1 MFRHRVGAGV
11 LHLSDS
17 VRRRQ
22 QRVRV
27 QMSVAGLSVGRRRK
41 CVNLVVR
48 PLRAV
53 LLAKRAARDKEG
65 RAPMVNLAAHH
76 GVERLLQ
83 PSIARRSQ
91 RAETRSRKK
100 EHHHQGHN
108 NSGSICHSGSGKKN
122 SGAAFFYK
130 LDKCN
135 YGYGYLFGANGA
147 TSLAGW
153 GSAPATYSQKD
164 QR

>member
-17 VRRRQ
+17 VRRHQ

-27 QMSVAGLSVGRRRK
+27 REQMSVAALSVGHRRK
-41 CVNLVVR
+41 SVSLVIRRLLV
-48 PLRAV
+48 V

-65 RAPMVNLAAHH
+65 RALMVNLAAHH
-76 GVERLLQ
+76 GGERLLQ
-83 PSIARRSQ
+83 PSNALRSQ

-108 NSGSICHSGSGKKN
+108 NSDSICHSGSGEN
-122 SGAAFFYK
+122 FRSRVF
-130 LDKCN
+130 L
-135 YGYGYLFGANGA
+135 
-147 TSLAGW
+147 
-153 GSAPATYSQKD
+153 
-164 QR
+164 

>member
-48 PLRAV
+48 RLRAV

-65 RAPMVNLAAHH
+65 RALTVNLAAQH

>member
-17 VRRRQ
+17 VRRHQ

-48 PLRAV
+48 RLRAV

-65 RAPMVNLAAHH
+65 RALTVNLAAQH

-91 RAETRSRKK
+91 KAETRSRKK

-130 LDKCN
+130 C
-135 YGYGYLFGANGA
+135 
-147 TSLAGW
+147 
-153 GSAPATYSQKD
+153 
-164 QR
+164 R

>member
-48 PLRAV
+48 RLRAV

-108 NSGSICHSGSGKKN
+108 NSGSICHSGSGEN
-122 SGAAFFYK
+122 FRSRFFYMSE
-130 LDKCN
+130 LLQWEL
-135 YGYGYLFGANGA
+135 YQLV
-147 TSLAGW
+147 
-153 GSAPATYSQKD
+153 
-164 QR
+164 